1 MSDILSAAVSALNT
15 KLGAARLDGSAKFVI
30 TDEGSLVCDANGVQ
44 AGDRETDVTLTAD
57 AETFKDILNGDLD
70 ATSAFMS
77 GRLSVDGD
85 MGTAMQLAGLLG

>member
-1 MSDILSAAVSALNT
+1 MSDILAAAVSAMNT

-30 TDEGSLVCDANGVQ
+30 TDEGSLVCDDNGVQ

-57 AETFKDILNGDLD
+57 AETFQNILKGDLD

-77 GRLSVDGD
+77 RRLSVDGD

>member
-1 MSDILSAAVSALNT
+1 MSDILSAAASALNT
-15 KLGAARLDGSAKFVI
+15 KLGASRLDGSAKFVI

-57 AETFKDILNGDLD
+57 AETFQDILNGDLD

-77 GRLSVDGD
+77 GRLSIDGD

>member
-1 MSDILSAAVSALNT
+1 
-15 KLGAARLDGSAKFVI
+15 
-30 TDEGSLVCDANGVQ
+30 VQ
-44 AGDRETDVTLTAD
+44 TGDRETDVTLTAD
-57 AETFKDILNGDLD
+57 AETFQDILNGDLD

>member
-57 AETFKDILNGDLD
+57 AETFQDILNGDTD
-70 ATSAFMS
+70 AKSAYMS
-77 GRLSVDGD
+77 GRLGAAVD
-85 MGTAMQLAGLLG
+85 MGIAMNLAGLLG